1 MRPFYRMSRALIG
14 SFFKGPYHLRVYGH
28 ENLPKGG
35 CIIAPNHTSFLDPPL
50 LAASLPHE
58 IHYLARSSLFQ
69 NRLLRWLISRLN
81 ALPVEGSAQDA
92 RLLKHVYKL
101 LRRGEK
107 VVIFPEGLRSAD
119 GMLKPLEKGAALI
132 GWKIGC
138 PIVPAYIE
146 GTFEI
151 WPRSKK
157 FPKMWGHTTCIFG
170 KAIEPSL
177 FSMLDKKE
185 ALKRITEELEKSL
198 QELKRQKTHPL

>member
-1 MRPFYRMSRALIG
+1 MSKALIS
-14 SFFKGPYHLRVYGH
+14 SFFKGPYHLKVEGY

-58 IHYLARSSLFQ
+58 IHYLARSTLFQ

-81 ALPVEGSAQDA
+81 ALPVSGNAQDA
-92 RLLKHVYKL
+92 RLLKQVYKL

-107 VVIFPEGLRSAD
+107 VVIFPEGFRSAD
-119 GMLKPLEKGAALI
+119 GTLKPLEKGAALI

-157 FPKMWGHTTCIFG
+157 FPKLWGHTRCIFG
-170 KAIEPSL
+170 QPIDPSQ
-177 FSMLDKKE
+177 FSSLDKKE
-185 ALKRITEELEKSL
+185 ALKQITETLEKSL
-198 QELKRQKTHPL
+198 QEFKPNLRS